1 MWFGYT
7 HVERSRRGGCSTA
20 AGDVLAEPTGKK
32 HDERM
37 IEGNSDSEKG
47 SWLLSLEFSFSL
59 NSFSFGLWF
68 CSEYFVV
75 PTTGQPSQGPYRTQL
90 PRANDI
96 CTGPVPKAA
105 CQCCPVCRSLVWFWF
120 GQFGNNGTVLG
131 TMAHGALSG
140 SVSGWRCVNVAGS
153 LHRLYLPAESAGL

>member
-47 SWLLSLEFSFSL
+47 SWLLSLEFSFSS
-59 NSFSFGLWF
+59 NSFSLGLWF

-75 PTTGQPSQGPYRTQL
+75 PTTAPHRRVSHEAAENDKSLWLPPSPPGLERTGKMQ
-90 PRANDI
+90 
-96 CTGPVPKAA
+96 
-105 CQCCPVCRSLVWFWF
+105 
-120 GQFGNNGTVLG
+120 
-131 TMAHGALSG
+131 
-140 SVSGWRCVNVAGS
+140 
-153 LHRLYLPAESAGL
+153 